1 MQKNIFAYVIG
12 LVIGIVL
19 ILLAVFVFTGST
31 TLNGACYGIGAALI
45 ALSAGFLIG
54 KSIIKSAETPESLKV
69 QAVEVNDERNIRI
82 RERAGWNT
90 IRIFTPILCFLT
102 LASALIGVELYV
114 TLTACGLVVLL
125 AGLSIGSQIY
135 YDKRL

>member
-1 MQKNIFAYVIG
+1 MKKEILISAIG
-12 LVIGIVL
+12 LAAGVVL
-19 ILLAVFVFTGST
+19 ILLAMFVFTGST
-31 TLNGACYGIGAALI
+31 TINGACYGFGAALL
-45 ALSAGFLIG
+45 ALSVGNLIG
-54 KSIIKSAETPESLKV
+54 KSVVKSVETPEIRKM
-69 QAVEVNDERNIRI
+69 QEIEVNDERNIRI

-90 IRIFTPILCFLT
+90 VRIFTPVLCFLT

-125 AGLSIGSQIY
+125 AALSIGSHIY

>member
-1 MQKNIFAYVIG
+1 MQKNILFSIFG

-90 IRIFTPILCFLT
+90 TRIFTPILCFLT

>member
-90 IRIFTPILCFLT
+90 TRIFTPILCFLT

>member
-1 MQKNIFAYVIG
+1 MQKNIFVYGIG

-90 IRIFTPILCFLT
+90 TRIFTPILCFLT

>member
-19 ILLAVFVFTGST
+19 ILLAVFVFTGSN

-90 IRIFTPILCFLT
+90 TRIFTPILCFLT

>member
-1 MQKNIFAYVIG
+1 MQKNILFSIFG

-45 ALSAGFLIG
+45 ALSGGNLIG
-54 KSIIKSAETPESLKV
+54 KSVIKSVETPETLKI
-69 QAVEVNDERNIRI
+69 QAIEVNDERNIRI

-90 IRIFTPILCFLT
+90 VRIFTPVLCFLT

-114 TLTACGLVVLL
+114 TLTACGLVILL